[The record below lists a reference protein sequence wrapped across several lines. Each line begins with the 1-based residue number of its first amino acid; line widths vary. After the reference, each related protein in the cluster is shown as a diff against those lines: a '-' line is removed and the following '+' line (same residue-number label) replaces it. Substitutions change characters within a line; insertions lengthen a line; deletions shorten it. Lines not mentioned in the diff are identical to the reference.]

1 MIAEINNPI
10 LTKLNPYMI
19 VPAKPSSVKPYPII
33 KQSILE
39 SFFILLRIPVLHPS
53 QAMGSFPL

>member
-1 MIAEINNPI
+1 MIAEMNNPI

-33 KQSILE
+33 KQSCLVKCLIIF
-39 SFFILLRIPVLHPS
+39 SSIIPRS
-53 QAMGSFPL
+53 